1 MRILLPVFDRSPKSL
16 STITGPLSVRILFA
30 VLLPTPIN
38 HFVCRRPAARRF
50 RREFYFRFRPASG
63 QIKEQI
69 GALLQPSDN
78 RLATKL
84 FGNSRALTKEK
95 LRQKATGRWIIH
107 PCSNFRYVI
116 NSAFTARRYVSAGTS
131 YGPVSVSVSV
141 CLSQVGVLSKR
152 SDGIIWFLAWGGLL
166 STRPTLCF
174 KEIQLSTK

>member
-1 MRILLPVFDRSPKSL
+1 LPLTLITDLPHSPSAKTSLLLVRILLPVFDRSPKSL

-116 NSAFTARRYVSAGTS
+116 NSAFTARRYASAGTS

-141 CLSQVGVLSKR
+141 CHKSVFYRNGR
-152 SDGIIWFLAWGGLL
+152 
-166 STRPTLCF
+166 T
-174 KEIQLSTK
+174 E